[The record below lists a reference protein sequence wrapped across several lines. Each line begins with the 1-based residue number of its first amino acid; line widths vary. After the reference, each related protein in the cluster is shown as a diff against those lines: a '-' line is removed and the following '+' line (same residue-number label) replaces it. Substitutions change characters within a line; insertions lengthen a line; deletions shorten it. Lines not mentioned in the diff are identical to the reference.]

1 MMNRMDNFFNFCEQ
15 ILVHRSYLPN
25 ETMNASPSALNSPN
39 QLKSID
45 PNQQQDGLVKF
56 EADKVS
62 QKQVTKQRSLIVS
75 WPPKNSKVLHS
86 IEIQFAF

>member
-1 MMNRMDNFFNFCEQ
+1 MVESKRIVFCEQ

-39 QLKSID
+39 QPKLIWTD
-45 PNQQQDGLVKF
+45 PNQPQDGLVTF

-62 QKQVTKQRSLIVS
+62 QKQAIKHRSLIVS
-75 WPPKNSKVLHS
+75 
-86 IEIQFAF
+86 